1 MKSSGVIYGVEKNE
15 LAKNKLCIDEN
26 ENFVFA
32 FNKQHHRHSH
42 EGGNPSWSIKPNRIR
57 HAELG
62 SASQPVSAHIPQDP
76 EINSG

>member
-1 MKSSGVIYGVEKNE
+1 MRI
-15 LAKNKLCIDEN
+15 LFC
-26 ENFVFA
+26 A
-32 FNKQHHRHSH
+32 FNKQHHRHSR
-42 EGGNPSWSIKPNRIR
+42 EGGNPSWSIKSNRIR